1 MAIFVDMLS
10 PLRSFLNR
18 PLAEEFSL
26 RNHLPLALQ
35 AGVYVF
41 LFVCL
46 LNRSFNDPGSMGVVA
61 GLSVGM
67 IVVVLVANV
76 LVPKL
81 WPAFYDEDR
90 WTVGRHILQ
99 TLFVLFGI
107 SCSNQLILEL
117 LHVGGPTFGQM
128 YLLVTAIGFFPIML
142 GVFVAEQRRLKRN
155 LAHAQTLNNQLAHRG
170 EPSQMAPIPSQPTPQ
185 PPPDGVPA
193 QRLLL
198 LSENGKERLSLLP
211 DQLLYVESVGNYVDV
226 HWLNVNQP
234 QKTVLRSTLKEVETA
249 LTGYPQFFRCHRAFV
264 VNLNMVS
271 HTEGNAR
278 GYQLTLTGTSITVP
292 VSRSYLAAFDARLAA
307 VQ

>member
-1 MAIFVDMLS
+1 MLRT
-10 PLRSFLNR
+10 LRAFLNR
-18 PLAEEFSL
+18 PLAEDFSV

-46 LNRSFNDPGSMGVVA
+46 LNRSFGDPGGMGVVA

-107 SCSNQLILEL
+107 SCSNQLILKL
-117 LHVGGPTFGQM
+117 LDVGGLTFGQM
-128 YLLVTAIGFFPIML
+128 YLQVTAIGFFPIML

-155 LAHAQTLNNQLAHRG
+155 FAHAQTLNNQLAHRP
-170 EPSQMAPIPSQPTPQ
+170 EPASPAPIPFQPTPQ
-185 PPPDGVPA
+185 SLPDATPT

-198 LSENGKERLSLLP
+198 LSENSKERLSLLP
-211 DQLLYVESVGNYVDV
+211 DQLLFVESVGNYVDV
-226 HWLNVNQP
+226 HWLNLSQP
-234 QKTVLRSTLKEVETA
+234 QKTVLRSTLKEIETA

-264 VNLNMVS
+264 VNLNTVS

-278 GYQLTLTGTSITVP
+278 GYQLTLTGTNATVP

-307 VQ
+307 VR

>member
-1 MAIFVDMLS
+1 MLQT
-10 PLRSFLNR
+10 LRTILNR
-18 PLAEEFSL
+18 PLAEEFSI

-46 LNRSFNDPGSMGVVA
+46 LNRSFNDPDGMGVVA

-155 LAHAQTLNNQLAHRG
+155 LAHAQTLNDQLAHRS
-170 EPSQMAPIPSQPTPQ
+170 EPASPVLIPSQPTPQ
-185 PPPDGVPA
+185 SVLDATPT

-198 LSENGKERLSLLP
+198 LSENGKERLRLLP
-211 DQLLYVESVGNYVDV
+211 DQLLFIESVGNYVDV
-226 HWLNVNQP
+226 HWLNLSQP
-234 QKTVLRSTLKEVETA
+234 QKTVLRSTLKEIETA
-249 LTGYPQFFRCHRAFV
+249 LTDYPQFFRCHRAFV
-264 VNLNMVS
+264 VNLKSVS

-278 GYQLTLTGTSITVP
+278 GYQLTLTGTNATVP
-292 VSRSYLAAFDARLAA
+292 VSRSYLAALDRRLAA
-307 VQ
+307 VR